1 MTCEDSKRIG
11 FQIKSINNLIRRRLD
26 VRFTEA
32 GLNEL
37 CGMQGPMIGYIY
49 NRSKTQDVFQKDIEK
64 EFNIR
69 RSTATVMLQNLEQK
83 GLIIRQA
90 VEHDAR
96 LKKILV
102 TQKATECHLRVR
114 EQIDAFNEEL
124 EKGITKEEKE
134 AFFRILKKIEGN
146 LTENPKI

>member
-11 FQIKSINNLIRRRLD
+11 FQMKSINNLIRRRLD
-26 VRFTEA
+26 VRFTEV
-32 GLNEL
+32 GLGEL

-49 NRSKTQDVFQKDIEK
+49 KQSKTQDVFQKDIEK

-69 RSTATVMLQNLEQK
+69 RSTATVMLQNMEQK
-83 GLIIRQA
+83 GLIVRQT
-90 VEHDAR
+90 VDHDAR
-96 LKKILV
+96 LKKILL
-102 TQKATECHLRVR
+102 TEKAKECHLRVR

-134 AFFRILKKIEGN
+134 EFFRILEKIKCN
-146 LTENPKI
+146 LTEK

>member
-11 FQIKSINNLIRRRLD
+11 FQMKSINNLIRRRLN

-49 NRSKTQDVFQKDIEK
+49 KQSKTQDVFQKDIEK

-69 RSTATVMLQNLEQK
+69 RSTATVMLQNMEQK
-83 GLIIRQA
+83 GLIVRQT
-90 VEHDAR
+90 VDHDAR
-96 LKKILV
+96 MKKILL
-102 TQKATECHLRVR
+102 TEKATECHLRVR

-124 EKGITKEEKE
+124 ENGITKEEKE
-134 AFFRILKKIEGN
+134 EFFRILEKIKCN
-146 LTENPKI
+146 LTEK